1 MIVLGGSAST
11 ELAEKVAKE
20 MGVELGRLEL
30 KRFPDGEKYVRVLED
45 VAGKDVAVVQS
56 LYRTPDEYLFEYFLL
71 VDALRDL
78 GAKSITGI
86 TPYLAYARQDARF
99 NPGEAVSCSATA
111 KLIEAAGTTSFI
123 TVDTHLHRLENV
135 SKVFKVP
142 ARNISAMPLLGQYAL
157 ENLNPRK
164 PVVIGPDAEAEP
176 WAAATAKELDAEHTF
191 FRKKRITSSKV
202 EIDTGDVDLEGR
214 DAVFAD
220 DIISTG
226 GTIAEAAVACK
237 KKGAR
242 KIYALCTHPVLASGA
257 LERLHAAG
265 VEKIIGTDTIPSPIS
280 KVSVAP
286 ILARAL
292 KSKL

>member
-1 MIVLGGSAST
+1 
-11 ELAEKVAKE
+11 
-20 MGVELGRLEL
+20 
-30 KRFPDGEKYVRVLED
+30 
-45 VAGKDVAVVQS
+45 
-56 LYRTPDEYLFEYFLL
+56 
-71 VDALRDL
+71 
-78 GAKSITGI
+78 
-86 TPYLAYARQDARF
+86 
-99 NPGEAVSCSATA
+99 
-111 KLIEAAGTTSFI
+111 
-123 TVDTHLHRLENV
+123 
-135 SKVFKVP
+135 
-142 ARNISAMPLLGQYAL
+142 MPLLGQYAL
-157 ENLNPRK
+157 ENLSPRK

-242 KIYALCTHPVLASGA
+242 RIYALCTHPVLASGA

-265 VEKIIGTDTIPSPIS
+265 VEKVIATDTIPSAVS

-292 KSKL
+292 KSKP